1 MKAVQETT
9 VTPDR
14 ISTREEL
21 YEVLVLLNDL
31 DSYTSPDEIARFD
44 FLPTILQKP
53 DADQHRVMTPE
64 EERTLA
70 ELEPLTD
77 LLLGKCER
85 LN

>member
-1 MKAVQETT
+1 MKTVQEMTT
-9 VTPDR
+9 AADR
-14 ISTREEL
+14 VSTREEL

-31 DSYTSPDEIARFD
+31 ETYGSPDAITRLD
-44 FLPTILQKP
+44 LLPSMLETGNSEQRTAMTI
-53 DADQHRVMTPE
+53 E